1 LIEKKIL
8 LSFGKRKKQR
18 KHPARFKMLVLF
30 ESVRTGYFW
39 FAMNKFTISEALTRL
54 EDGAW
59 HNVAY
64 ISADVN
70 KKTGGKIVRIHECML
85 LPQDNLDTPEASL
98 KLSSGKTSDIARRK
112 QNHSKNATRNL
123 RLRNGL
129 VRKLHIY
136 TLFSVDKT
144 PVL

>member
-1 LIEKKIL
+1 
-8 LSFGKRKKQR
+8 
-18 KHPARFKMLVLF
+18 
-30 ESVRTGYFW
+30 
-39 FAMNKFTISEALTRL
+39 MNKFTISEALTRL